1 MLLVRL
7 FDKIQVETSNDSNQN
22 KIVVSFKGFQRSFN
36 QKSKKG
42 SKGSNFKQGSKGSLV
57 HVSLIRNEIDFENE
71 INSNRSFVESG
82 VKFNNFKLSRN
93 RSFTFVVFAIWSP
106 SMILK
111 IKSTTMQFIWYTV
124 HWGPNFCPEKC
135 WNDLSIT
142 YEICLVNALL
152 VQTVRICTKNAHS
165 NNL

>member
-1 MLLVRL
+1 M
-7 FDKIQVETSNDSNQN
+7 
-22 KIVVSFKGFQRSFN
+22 
-36 QKSKKG
+36 
-42 SKGSNFKQGSKGSLV
+42 V

-93 RSFTFVVFAIWSP
+93 RSFTFVVLAIWSP

-124 HWGPNFCPEKC
+124 CWGPNFCPEKC

-152 VQTVRICTKNAHS
+152 VQTIRIW
-165 NNL
+165 NNLKMDQKCNLVRDHEFRKRIVYFPPKLMITCQTEDLVHFEIV